1 MINYS
6 NDIVHNKKYLNL
18 ISNLVNIETLSDE
31 FIIDMK
37 YASKDNFTGKRIY
50 NIPLCALQIET
61 AKKLIKA
68 NEEFLKKGLRIKIWD
83 AYRPLSVQK
92 LMWKIIPIHDFVADP
107 SKGGSIHNS
116 GFAVDVTLM
125 DIQGKELE
133 MPTGFD
139 DFSDKASRNSS
150 SMNETASKN
159 LSILTNILVKHGF
172 KTIDSEWWHFY
183 DADLKERISL
193 DISFENIKKI

>member
-37 YASKDNFTGKRIY
+37 YASEDNFTGKKIY
-50 NIPLCALQIET
+50 SIPLCALQIET
-61 AKKLIKA
+61 AKKLITA

-92 LMWKIIPIHDFVADP
+92 LMWEIIPIHDFVADP

-116 GFAVDVTLM
+116 GFAVDVTLV

-133 MPTGFD
+133 MPTEFD

-150 SMNETASKN
+150 SMNESASKN

-172 KTIDSEWWHFY
+172 KILNGGIFMMQ
-183 DADLKERISL
+183 I
-193 DISFENIKKI
+193 

>member
-31 FIIDMK
+31 FLIDMK
-37 YASKDNFTGKRIY
+37 YASEDNFTGKKIY
-50 NIPLCALQIET
+50 SIPLCALQIET

-92 LMWKIIPIHDFVADP
+92 LMWEIIPIHDFVADP

-116 GFAVDVTLM
+116 GFAVDVTLV

-150 SMNETASKN
+150 SMNESASKN
-159 LSILTNILVKHGF
+159 LSILTNIMVKHGF

-183 DADLKERISL
+183 DADLKERIPL